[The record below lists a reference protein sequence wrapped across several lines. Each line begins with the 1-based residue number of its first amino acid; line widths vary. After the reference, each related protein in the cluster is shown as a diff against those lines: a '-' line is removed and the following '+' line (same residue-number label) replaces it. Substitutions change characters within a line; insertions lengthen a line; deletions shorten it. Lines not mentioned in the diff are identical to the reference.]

1 MLRRNL
7 NLSWICLYI
16 WIDSDMS
23 HLDEVS
29 GDENLDDIGENEKG
43 CYLCWILHPPQ
54 PPSAIS
60 DSP

>member
-23 HLDEVS
+23 HLDEVP
-29 GDENLDDIGENEKG
+29 GDENLDDIGENENG
-43 CYLCWILHPPQ
+43 LRYFF
-54 PPSAIS
+54 STV
-60 DSP
+60 